1 MGLLVNCL
9 AVVFST
15 IIAICGVSYFVR
27 EKNAGGL
34 RYFLL
39 IMGFFGALWSGG
51 YGIMGFTET
60 SESAAVFRAIGLV
73 GVVGFMMTEAL
84 MIAYMVGLPKW
95 LYRSYAAIFGIFAAV
110 DLCFFIP
117 DYHEFVRI
125 DGRMC
130 YYSTNSIGRVVHS
143 AFLAFI
149 TVTMLGI
156 AIIWVHKDKPTRQAY
171 YVKAAILSNFAILFS
186 IIPDTILPM
195 LGKPSFPSSA
205 YGMFL
210 TYMITW
216 FWATRFNAFSIT
228 VGNLSQ
234 YIYESANTAILI
246 FDEHLRLFLVNK
258 YGRELL
264 GIKKIEN
271 QKLSEL
277 FQSTEEETERLL
289 DVILQDNKGV
299 KELISTHGEISCS
312 LNFSVARDFHDD
324 PYCIVCFVYDLTKE
338 KNMLQ
343 ELVRANEAKSQFL
356 ANMSHEIR
364 TPINGILG
372 MDNMLLKECKDEG
385 LREYAKNIQSAG
397 QSLLSIINDILDIS
411 KIESGKLEILPIKYE
426 LFSILNDCY
435 NLTKAKLEE
444 KPLEFVIQV
453 NENLPSCLYG
463 DEVRIRQ
470 IINNFLSNAVK
481 YTKQG
486 KVTFCLDYEQK
497 SSEQILLIISVS
509 DTGIGIKEED
519 LGKLFTSF
527 TRIEEKR
534 NRNIEGTGLGL
545 NLTKNLVDL
554 MGGEVLVESTY
565 GKGSCFTAK
574 IPQKVVDATPMGD
587 FGKRYQQYLRSSDS
601 DSLTFSAPDAK
612 ILVVDDVDMNLKVVK
627 GLLKETKIQI
637 DTAVSGRECLEC
649 AEKKRY
655 DVIFL
660 DHMMPEMDGIETLQ
674 NMKLLTDNPNREVP
688 VIMLTANAIVG
699 AKEEYMQAGF
709 TDYLTKPIQ
718 ETELLEML
726 LKYLPKELVCEE
738 REITGS
744 KDTMQTELTE
754 HSEGAGTEV
763 HTEEAGTAENMEE
776 TGSLGHAEEAGTA
789 ENCDIVD
796 ASGTARNDDMTQM
809 GMMQRLE
816 SLEGLDVKTGLSY
829 CMNEEDFYVEMLG
842 EYLKSDKVSK
852 LEQFF
857 VTEDWDNYRTIV
869 HALKSTSLTIGA
881 VHLSEEAKAL
891 EMAAKDKDASFI
903 RANHKTVLDEYI
915 ELMTGIREILKTDK

>member
-1 MGLLVNCL
+1 MGLFVNCL

-15 IIAICGVSYFVR
+15 ITAICGISYFMR
-27 EKNAGGL
+27 EKNAGSL
-34 RYFLL
+34 RYFML

-60 SESAAVFRAIGLV
+60 SEGAAVFRAIGMV
-73 GVVGFMMTEAL
+73 GIAGFMMTEAL
-84 MIAYMVGLPKW
+84 MVAYMIELPKG
-95 LYRSYAAIFGIFAAV
+95 LFRIYASVFGIFAAV
-110 DLCFFIP
+110 DLLFFIP

-130 YYSTNSIGRVVHS
+130 YYSTNSIGRAVHS

-149 TVTMLGI
+149 AVTMLVI
-156 AIIWVHKDKPTRQAY
+156 AIVWVRKEKHTRQVY
-171 YVKAAILSNFAILFS
+171 YVRAAILSNFAILFS
-186 IIPDTILPM
+186 IIPDTILPL

-246 FDEHLRLFLVNK
+246 FDEHFQLFLVNK

-264 GIKKIEN
+264 GINKVEN

-277 FQSTEEETERLL
+277 FQSTEEEADRLFAGVL
-289 DVILQDNKGV
+289 KDNKGV
-299 KELISTHGEISCS
+299 AELVSAHGEVSCS
-312 LNFSVARDFHDD
+312 LNFSVAKDFHED

-338 KNMLQ
+338 KNMLEQ
-343 ELVRANEAKSQFL
+343 LVRANEAKSQFL

-372 MDNMLLKECKDEG
+372 MDNMILKECKDEG

-435 NLTKAKLEE
+435 NLTKAKLQE
-444 KPLEFVIQV
+444 KPLEFEIQV
-453 NENLPSCLYG
+453 NENLPSWLYG

-497 SSEQILLIISVS
+497 SGEQILLIISVA

-565 GKGSCFTAK
+565 GKGSCFTAR
-574 IPQKVVDATPMGD
+574 IPQKIVDATPMGD
-587 FGKRYQQYLRSSDS
+587 FSRRYQQYLSSSDDDTLS
-601 DSLTFSAPDAK
+601 FSAPEAK
-612 ILVVDDVDMNLKVVK
+612 ILVVDDVEMNLKVVK

-637 DTAVSGRECLEC
+637 DTAASGGQCLERV
-649 AEKKRY
+649 KTTRY

-674 NMKLLTDNPNREVP
+674 NMKLLTDNLNGEVP

-709 TDYLTKPIQ
+709 TNYLTKPIQ

-726 LKYLPKELVCEE
+726 LKYLPEELVCESE
-738 REITGS
+738 EMKTSDDAVQPEATANIEEAVTAEH
-744 KDTMQTELTE
+744 MEEL
-754 HSEGAGTEV
+754 GTEEPGMAV
-763 HTEEAGTAENMEE
+763 
-776 TGSLGHAEEAGTA
+776 
-789 ENCDIVD
+789 DIYK
-796 ASGTARNDDMTQM
+796 SEM
-809 GMMQRLE
+809 GRMQQLE
-816 SLEGLDVKTGLSY
+816 KLEGMDIQTGLSY
-829 CMNEEDFYVEMLG
+829 CMNDEDFYVEMLG
-842 EYLKSDKVSK
+842 EYLKSDKMSK
-852 LEQFF
+852 LERFF
-857 VTEDWDNYRTIV
+857 SDEDWDNYRTLV

-881 VHLSEEAKAL
+881 VHLSGEAKAL
-891 EMAAKDKDASFI
+891 EMAAKDGDADYI
-903 RANHKTVLDEYI
+903 RSHHKVVLDEYI
-915 ELMTGIREILKTDK
+915 ELMGRIREILEPDK

>member
-1 MGLLVNCL
+1 MGLFVNCL

-15 IIAICGVSYFVR
+15 IIAICGISYFIR
-27 EKNAGGL
+27 EKNAGSL
-34 RYFLL
+34 RYFIL

-51 YGIMGFTET
+51 YGIMGFAES
-60 SESAAVFRAIGLV
+60 SEDAAVFRAIGLI
-73 GVVGFMMTEAL
+73 GIAGFMMAEAL
-84 MIAYMVGLPKW
+84 MVAYMSELPKR
-95 LYRSYAAIFGIFAAV
+95 LFRIYASVFGIFAAM
-110 DLCFFIP
+110 DLLFFIP

-125 DGRMC
+125 NGRMC
-130 YYSTNSIGRVVHS
+130 YYSTNSIGRAVHN

-149 TVTMLGI
+149 AVTMIFI
-156 AIIWVHKDKPTRQAY
+156 AIVWVHKEKPTRQVY
-171 YVKAAILSNFAILFS
+171 YVRAAILSNLTILVS
-186 IIPDTILPM
+186 IIPDTILPL

-246 FDEHLRLFLVNK
+246 LDEHFRLFLVNK

-264 GIKKIEN
+264 GIHKIEN

-277 FQSTEEETERLL
+277 FQSSEEEADRLL
-289 DVILQDNKGV
+289 AGVLRDNKGV
-299 KELISTHGEISCS
+299 AELVSVHGEVSCS
-312 LNFSVARDFHDD
+312 LNFSVARDFHED

-338 KNMLQ
+338 KNMLEQ
-343 ELVRANEAKSQFL
+343 LVRANEAKSQFL

-372 MDNMLLKECKDEG
+372 MDSMLLKECKDEV

-435 NLTKAKLEE
+435 NLTKAKLQE
-444 KPLEFVIQV
+444 KPLEFEIRV
-453 NENLPSCLYG
+453 NENLPSWLYG

-497 SSEQILLIISVS
+497 SDEQIRLVISVA
-509 DTGIGIKEED
+509 DTGIGIREED

-545 NLTKNLVDL
+545 SLTKNLVDL
-554 MGGEVLVESTY
+554 MGGEVIVESTY
-565 GKGSCFTAK
+565 GRGSCFTAR
-574 IPQKVVDATPMGD
+574 IPQKIVDATPMGD
-587 FGKRYQQYLRSSDS
+587 FSRRYQQYLSSSDDDTLS
-601 DSLTFSAPDAK
+601 FSAPEAK
-612 ILVVDDVDMNLKVVK
+612 ILVVDDVEMNLKVVK
-627 GLLKETKIQI
+627 GLLKETQIQI
-637 DTAVSGRECLEC
+637 DTAVSGRQCLERV
-649 AEKKRY
+649 KTTRY

-674 NMKLLTDNPNREVP
+674 NMKLLKDNLNREVP

-699 AKEEYMQAGF
+699 AKEEYIQAGF

-718 ETELLEML
+718 ETELLAML
-726 LKYLPKELVCEE
+726 VKYLPEE
-738 REITGS
+738 HMEVP
-744 KDTMQTELTE
+744 
-754 HSEGAGTEV
+754 GTE
-763 HTEEAGTAENMEE
+763 EPGMA
-776 TGSLGHAEEAGTA
+776 
-789 ENCDIVD
+789 VD
-796 ASGTARNDDMTQM
+796 TRKSEMSR
-809 GMMQRLE
+809 MQQLE
-816 SLEGLDVKTGLSY
+816 KLEGIDIRTGLLY
-829 CMNEEDFYVEMLG
+829 CMNDEDFYVEMLG
-842 EYLKSDKVSK
+842 EYLESDLMLD
-852 LEQFF
+852 LEQVFSD
-857 VTEDWDNYRTIV
+857 EDWGNYRTLV

-881 VHLSEEAKAL
+881 VHLSGQAKEL
-891 EMAAKDKDASFI
+891 ETAAKNGDADYI
-903 RANHKTVLDEYI
+903 RSHHKAVLDEYI
-915 ELMTGIREILKTDK
+915 ELIGGIREILDLFLC